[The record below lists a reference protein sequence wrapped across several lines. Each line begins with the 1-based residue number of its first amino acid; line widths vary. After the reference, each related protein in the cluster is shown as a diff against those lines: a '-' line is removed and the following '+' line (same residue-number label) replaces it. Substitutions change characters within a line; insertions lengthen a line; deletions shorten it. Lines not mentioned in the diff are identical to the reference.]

1 MPYICKAITGRVCAR
16 IEGTACPAAGSGSS
30 QEVFRNKEKV
40 QGWRVLSDHV
50 FLMIQVERLQGL
62 DLVRQGRQGR
72 QWIARGRG
80 SQLNLAVGVG
90 ESPLVPRVL
99 SPLPIHTTNR
109 QRYPQ
114 PYPQPVDS
122 AGDNRQRGRAW
133 RKRRPPVLKKCG
145 RGTYTPHKNI
155 FAKVRSR
162 NTPLTCGYT
171 VCDRRH
177 ISNK

>member
-99 SPLPIHTTNR
+99 SSPQFHTET
-109 QRYPQ
+109 YPQ

-122 AGDNRQRGRAW
+122 TVDSRQRGRAW
-133 RKRRPPVLKKCG
+133 RKRQPPVLKKCG
-145 RGTYTPHKNI
+145 RGTYTPQKEI
-155 FAKVRSR
+155 FAKVRSH
-162 NTPLTCGYT
+162 NMPLTCGYT